1 MVEYRSPKPGVG
13 GSSPSW
19 PANFFL
25 KSLKLESV
33 GYSGFLNNLRNT
45 MSEKKI
51 VMNGAEVKTLSR
63 SEQRR
68 KNRLEGKGRRKN
80 EDDAAETRPDNIFI
94 RTYNFFLEAR
104 EELERVIWPTRQETI
119 NSTWRLLILVI
130 IAGLY
135 LGLVDGILTRLLAVL
150 VKAV

>member
-1 MVEYRSPKPGVG
+1 
-13 GSSPSW
+13 
-19 PANFFL
+19 
-25 KSLKLESV
+25 
-33 GYSGFLNNLRNT
+33 

-51 VMNGAEVKTLSR
+51 VMDGAEVKTLSR

-68 KNRLEGKGRRKN
+68 KNRLEGKSHRKN
-80 EDDAAETRPDNIFI
+80 EDASAETRPDNIFVRI
-94 RTYNFFLEAR
+94 YKFFLEAW
-104 EELERVIWPTRQETI
+104 EELDRVIWPTRQETI

>member
-1 MVEYRSPKPGVG
+1 
-13 GSSPSW
+13 
-19 PANFFL
+19 
-25 KSLKLESV
+25 
-33 GYSGFLNNLRNT
+33 
-45 MSEKKI
+45 MSEKKET
-51 VMNGAEVKTLSR
+51 VLDGAEVKTLSR

-80 EDDAAETRPDNIFI
+80 EAAAAETRPDNIFV

-104 EELERVIWPTRQETI
+104 EELGRVVWPTRQETI
-119 NSTWRLLILVI
+119 DSTWRLLILVI

-135 LGLVDGILTRLLAVL
+135 LGLVDGILTRLLALL